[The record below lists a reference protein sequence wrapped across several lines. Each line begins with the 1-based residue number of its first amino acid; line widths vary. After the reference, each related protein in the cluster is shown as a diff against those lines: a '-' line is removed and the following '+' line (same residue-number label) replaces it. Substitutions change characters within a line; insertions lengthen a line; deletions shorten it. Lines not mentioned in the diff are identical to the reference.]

1 MCGQNK
7 GRISAENDKNR
18 KSPSEKNKCL
28 RKVWTFAG
36 KCGILNV
43 RTGVQIKNKKQMIEL
58 EEINTE
64 KTD

>member
-7 GRISAENDKNR
+7 ERISAENDKNR
-18 KSPSEKNKCL
+18 KSPSKKNKCL
-28 RKVWTFAG
+28 QKVWTFAG